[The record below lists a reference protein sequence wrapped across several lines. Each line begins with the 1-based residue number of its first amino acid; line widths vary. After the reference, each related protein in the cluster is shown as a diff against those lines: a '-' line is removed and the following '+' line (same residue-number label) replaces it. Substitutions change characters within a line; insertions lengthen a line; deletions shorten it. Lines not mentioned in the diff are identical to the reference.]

1 MSTLLRPRKIS
12 ANAHGK
18 GGQGHHNFA
27 QRQIKG
33 EPSAPTKEAPHHVPV
48 FTHMCDMCVALSHL
62 AINFGRRYYLSAKQQ
77 YLT

>member
-27 QRQIKG
+27 QRQI
-33 EPSAPTKEAPHHVPV
+33 
-48 FTHMCDMCVALSHL
+48 
-62 AINFGRRYYLSAKQQ
+62 
-77 YLT
+77 